1 MARIRVKPWKTAEYM
16 SENRLNDS
24 RRRDAKKKKTE
35 WERIV
40 QHVDAEYFNFVFII
54 SISIVL
60 QIQEERRRKD
70 D

>member
-1 MARIRVKPWKTAEYM
+1 MIHG
-16 SENRLNDS
+16 
-24 RRRDAKKKKTE
+24 DATRKKKRLDE
-35 WERIV
+35 RERII